1 MSSVRSRTV
10 VLVALAAAV
19 GLTAVFLLARTD
31 SALAVDVD
39 GHSVTLPKSSPTV
52 AAALAVAHVSA
63 KVGVVRAAVSGHEI
77 PGHSIPASI
86 TVNGVPAALETRLKR
101 NDKVQVTPGADTV
114 EPVDEHQAPGPIPG
128 LPDVERELWQPG
140 SSTASR
146 QTVGRLSG
154 EVVSSTPGTPEVPS
168 RAVTDKLVAL
178 TFDDGPDP
186 KWTPSILSILKEEGV
201 PATFC
206 VVGYSVRKFPDLLNT
221 ERDLGHSFC
230 DHTLDHTHLPK
241 LPHDGVVNQVKGMS
255 DLLVSMLGGA
265 PPAVMR
271 PPYGELSPDAI
282 AVSHDNGMRVLT
294 WNVDSQDYNKPSP
307 AKIQSNVLTTVKPG
321 SVVLMHD
328 GGGDRANTVAA
339 LRPII
344 QALKAQGYRFVTPTT
359 VPVVP

>member
-1 MSSVRSRTV
+1 
-10 VLVALAAAV
+10 LAALAV
-19 GLTAVFLLARTD
+19 GVVLTAVVLLARAD

-39 GHSVTLPKSSPTV
+39 GHSVTLSKKSPTV
-52 AAALAVAHVSA
+52 AAALAAAHVSA
-63 KVGVVRAAVSGHEI
+63 KPGVVRAAVSGNEI
-77 PGHSIPASI
+77 PGQANPASI
-86 TVNGVPAALETRLKR
+86 SVNGVPAALETRLKR
-101 NDKVQVTPGADTV
+101 NDKVQVIPGADTV
-114 EPVDEHQAPGPIPG
+114 EPVDERQTPGPIPG

-140 SSTASR
+140 SSTMNH
-146 QTVGRLSG
+146 QTVGRWSG
-154 EVVSSTPGTPEVPS
+154 EVVSTTPGTPGVAS

-186 KWTPSILSILKEEGV
+186 KWTPSILAILKEEKV
-201 PATFC
+201 PAMFC
-206 VVGYSVRKFPDLLNT
+206 VVGYSVRKFPDLLKT

-230 DHTLDHTHLPK
+230 NHTLDHAHLPK
-241 LPHDGVVNQVKGMS
+241 QPHDGLVNQVKGMS

-282 AVSHDNGMRVLT
+282 AVSHANGMRVLT
-294 WNVDSQDYNKPSP
+294 WNVDSQDYNKPSA

-344 QALKAQGYRFVTPTT
+344 QALKAAGYRFITPTT